1 MSMRLGRTR
10 RHLNVGAE
18 INMTSLIDVAFVLL
32 VIFMITAPIM
42 QGGVE
47 VRLPQAASTPI
58 TSDDR
63 VIVSVDR
70 DGNIFVGEIPVLSLE
85 DFERVFP
92 DYVRSK
98 NATGA
103 YLKGDAD
110 VPYGRVLQ
118 VLGLMKKLDVVDVG
132 LVAAPEEVERL
143 QQ

>member
-1 MSMRLGRTR
+1 MSMRLGRR
-10 RHLNVGAE
+10 GRSLNVGAE

-47 VRLPQAASTPI
+47 VQLPQAASTPI

-63 VIVSVDR
+63 VIVTVDR

-92 DYVRSK
+92 DYVRTK

-103 YLKGDAD
+103 YLKGDEA

-118 VLGLMKKLDVVDVG
+118 VLGLMKRLDVVDVG

-143 QQ
+143 EE

>member
-1 MSMRLGRTR
+1 MAVSTVSRQDVL
-10 RHLNVGAE
+10 AS
-18 INMTSLIDVAFVLL
+18 INITPLVDVMLVLL

-63 VIVSVDR
+63 VIVTVDR

-118 VLGLMKKLDVVDVG
+118 VLGLMKRLDVVDVG
-132 LVAAPEEVERL
+132 LVAAPENVERL
-143 QQ
+143 EE

>member
-1 MSMRLGRTR
+1 
-10 RHLNVGAE
+10 
-18 INMTSLIDVAFVLL
+18 
-32 VIFMITAPIM
+32 MIVT
-42 QGGVE
+42 
-47 VRLPQAASTPI
+47 
-58 TSDDR
+58 
-63 VIVSVDR
+63 VDR

-118 VLGLMKKLDVVDVG
+118 VLGLMKRLDVVDVG
-132 LVAAPEEVERL
+132 LVAAPENVERL
-143 QQ
+143 EE